1 MRSIM
6 LLAGV
11 WLALGESAAQ
21 AQTSSAMA
29 MHGTSTTR
37 MHRDR
42 FFPGMGGYGG
52 DVYGGYGDVATTP
65 LQGIAYGYAKV
76 IDATGKA
83 AKNDAEA
90 AKNSP
95 RSTVTTWRIGRGGS
109 RPGWRSSR
117 SIARPAPR
125 TGRPLTPAD
134 YVRMAQVGKPRR
146 LTPSQLNLL
155 TGELAWPIV
164 LESRSFAAYRR
175 AMDGL
180 FAERS
185 EHGRLNAEQY
195 ADARRPCK
203 RWATS

>member
-1 MRSIM
+1 M

-90 AKNSP
+90 AQK
-95 RSTVTTWRIGRGGS
+95 
-109 RPGWRSSR
+109 
-117 SIARPAPR
+117 
-125 TGRPLTPAD
+125 
-134 YVRMAQVGKPRR
+134 
-146 LTPSQLNLL
+146 
-155 TGELAWPIV
+155 
-164 LESRSFAAYRR
+164 
-175 AMDGL
+175 
-180 FAERS
+180 FAEVDRYDM
-185 EHGRLNAEQY
+185 ENWKRGLQTWLAVEQINREARAARAAGR
-195 ADARRPCK
+195 
-203 RWATS
+203 